1 MCQEKQRLY
10 LDGNIVYQDLK
21 DDVNLRII
29 DVNFEHQYED
39 KHLLIESQYS
49 SKYDFIPS
57 TNLKLT
63 NYIEQTLY

>member
-29 DVNFEHQYED
+29 DVNFEH
-39 KHLLIESQYS
+39 
-49 SKYDFIPS
+49 
-57 TNLKLT
+57 
-63 NYIEQTLY
+63 